1 MELRSWTSLCRVSTP
16 YASVSIVCVYNHLT
30 LRQQCLDRS
39 IEALRDEASDVEYL
53 PIENESGTYK
63 SAGSALNHGVS
74 LAKNDVVVFVHQD
87 VFLHSL
93 TALKRAAGQLRPGG
107 FGLLGAA
114 GIGTDNRL
122 IGRIRDRVMIT
133 GEAVSD
139 PVEVDTVD
147 EVLFMAPRIQLASE
161 PLTEANDLAWHAYA
175 VEYGLRVRRQ
185 GLRTGVADIPLT
197 HNSLSVNLARLDS
210 AHQAIAALYA
220 DLLPVRTSCG
230 MITGKTVQDDGRGW
244 LASQRWRYRWL
255 RDSIVLQEA
264 RMAAGRTAGVLADIR
279 HDIDDLI
286 ERAPGKRLYVV
297 NCSDG
302 QRFTNRGSRQLELS
316 RRDGTAVFR
325 GGSISDVPAMLASS
339 QPGSWLLVTN
349 LSAADIKTLDR
360 RFLQAQGIL
369 GLHRDTGLWLL
380 FGARFT
386 DLPPLWR
393 SRRATPLGMRTHAAR
408 AVS

>member
-1 MELRSWTSLCRVSTP
+1 MSTP
-16 YASVSIVCVYNHLT
+16 YASVSIVCVFNHLAV
-30 LRQQCLDRS
+30 RQQCLDRS
-39 IEALRDEASDVEYL
+39 IEALHDEASDVEYL
-53 PIENESGTYK
+53 PIENVSGTYK

-93 TALKRAAGQLRPGG
+93 TALKRAAGQVQPGG

-147 EVLFMAPRIQLASE
+147 EVLFMAPRTQLASE
-161 PLTEANDLAWHAYA
+161 PLTEVYDLAWHAYA

-210 AHQAIAALYA
+210 AHQAIATLYA
-220 DLLPVRTSCG
+220 DLLPVHTSCG
-230 MITGKTVQDDGRGW
+230 MITGKTAHADGSGW
-244 LASQRWRYRWL
+244 LASQRWRYQWL
-255 RDSIVLQEA
+255 RDSIALQEA
-264 RMAAGRTAGVLADIR
+264 RVAAGRTAGVLADIR

-302 QRFTNRGSRQLELS
+302 QRFTNRGSRRLELKS
-316 RRDGTAVFR
+316 PRRNRRLQRRQHFR
-325 GGSISDVPAMLASS
+325 R
-339 QPGSWLLVTN
+339 PGDARQQSAWLM
-349 LSAADIKTLDR
+349 AAGDQSVR
-360 RFLQAQGIL
+360 R
-369 GLHRDTGLWLL
+369 
-380 FGARFT
+380 
-386 DLPPLWR
+386 
-393 SRRATPLGMRTHAAR
+393 
-408 AVS
+408 